1 MHSAALST
9 DVLGGMLENG
19 PAVGNPVAA
28 HVLRGLR
35 GLGWSWG
42 IYADASRVWGPARCQ
57 LKMPHLLWP

>member
-28 HVLRGLR
+28 CPQRAQGVRVE
-35 GLGWSWG
+35 LG
-42 IYADASRVWGPARCQ
+42 DLC
-57 LKMPHLLWP
+57 